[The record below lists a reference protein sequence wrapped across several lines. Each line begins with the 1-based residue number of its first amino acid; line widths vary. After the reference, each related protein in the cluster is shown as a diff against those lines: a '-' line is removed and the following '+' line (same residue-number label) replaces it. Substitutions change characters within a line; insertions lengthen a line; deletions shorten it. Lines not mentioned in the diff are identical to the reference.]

1 VGGGSDG
8 TTASAWAIKEACKA
22 CKQLVLE
29 AALETRGP
37 NPFPPGTKP
46 EDLDTADSKV
56 FLKAD
61 PSKSMAF
68 SQLQNPYDDTR
79 QAIGAT
85 YNGRPPRAVW
95 TSMGK
100 KLDTMNM
107 QICEVAVD
115 TETGEVEV
123 LKHYVAADPGK
134 IMRRTSLASAR
145 WAATTFPDPIFSRS
159 TCRFRGSFRSAKD
172 TGSRFVL
179 TPSTFPTVSA
189 PASRLPACW
198 PAAQA

>member
-1 VGGGSDG
+1 SDG
-8 TTASAWAIKEACKA
+8 TTAAAWVIKEAAGA
-22 CKQLVLE
+22 CKKLVLE
-29 AALETRGP
+29 AALGPGGMRVTRGQ

-56 FLKAD
+56 FLKSD
-61 PSKSMAF
+61 RSKSIPF
-68 SQLQNPYDDTR
+68 SQLQDPYDNTR

-123 LKHYVAADPGK
+123 LKHYVAADTGK
-134 IMRRTSLASAR
+134 IMRRTSLESQ
-145 WAATTFPDPIFSRS
+145 IHQVMMFSE
-159 TCRFRGSFRSAKD
+159 
-172 TGSRFVL
+172 
-179 TPSTFPTVSA
+179 
-189 PASRLPACW
+189 
-198 PAAQA
+198 